1 MGKNSVFK
9 GTPSKPLKIVY
20 QKSVFFEVP
29 EPFSLASQ
37 SSSFLL
43 WPHLLNNP
51 GACALSRA
59 HAHALSLSLSLYI
72 YKMIQNN
79 FMYTITINFIYI

>member
-51 GACALSRA
+51 GACALSGA
-59 HAHALSLSLSLYI
+59 HARALSLSLS
-72 YKMIQNN
+72 KMTQNN